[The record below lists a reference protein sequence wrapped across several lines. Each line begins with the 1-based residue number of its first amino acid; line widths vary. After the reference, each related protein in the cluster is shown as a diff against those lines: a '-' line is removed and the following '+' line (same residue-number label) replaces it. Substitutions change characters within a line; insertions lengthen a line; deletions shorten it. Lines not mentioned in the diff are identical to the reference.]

1 LDRAVVSARWTGLQG
16 TEPAKEGPDHVIRM
30 TTQNVP
36 AFQIEDH
43 MPPPNELKFRVDF
56 IYHDEI
62 PDRIWTNTGSGFGK
76 KQSNQVESFV
86 GSGKPWNRAVAQI
99 VSPNDSPD
107 DKLRKIYARTRNPQS

>member
-1 LDRAVVSARWTGLQG
+1 
-16 TEPAKEGPDHVIRM
+16 VIRM

-62 PDRIWTNTGSGFGK
+62 PEQDLDKYWKRFGK
-76 KQSNQVESFV
+76 KQVIKSKVLWA
-86 GSGKPWNRAVAQI
+86 SGKPWNSRGADCFSERFAG
-99 VSPNDSPD
+99 
-107 DKLRKIYARTRNPQS
+107 R